1 MPGIVRLGAQWFQ
14 ELGEGED
21 AGTKLYGVSGRVR
34 NPGLWELPMGTKIRT
49 IIDEHAGGMQDGYS
63 LRGILPGG
71 ASTDFLV
78 DEHLDLPMDYG
89 SIQAAGSRMGTGTMI
104 VMDDKVCP
112 VALSINLQHFFAQE
126 SCGFCTP
133 CREGLPWLEGLLR
146 DIEEGRGEPGD
157 MSLLDTNAA
166 FIAAPGNTFCLHAT
180 GAMEPLVSALKY
192 FRDDFEDHLRTGR
205 CPYEGGG

>member
-1 MPGIVRLGAQWFQ
+1 
-14 ELGEGED
+14 
-21 AGTKLYGVSGRVR
+21 
-34 NPGLWELPMGTKIRT
+34 MGTKIRT